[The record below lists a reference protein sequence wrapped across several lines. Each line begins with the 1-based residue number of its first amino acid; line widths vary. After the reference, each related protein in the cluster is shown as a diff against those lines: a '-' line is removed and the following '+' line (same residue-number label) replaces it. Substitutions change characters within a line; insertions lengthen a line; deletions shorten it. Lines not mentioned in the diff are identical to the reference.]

1 MKYHEVCPHTG
12 GTNQTIKSLSK
23 GVALK
28 LKKQSVLRFFFID
41 IFATELGEKVGFAVF
56 KRLLRCCYE
65 H

>member
-12 GTNQTIKSLSK
+12 GTNQTIKRLSK
-23 GVALK
+23 GAALK
-28 LKKQSVLRFFFID
+28 LVKQSVLGFFFID
-41 IFATELGEKVGFAVF
+41 IFATGSGEKVGFAVF